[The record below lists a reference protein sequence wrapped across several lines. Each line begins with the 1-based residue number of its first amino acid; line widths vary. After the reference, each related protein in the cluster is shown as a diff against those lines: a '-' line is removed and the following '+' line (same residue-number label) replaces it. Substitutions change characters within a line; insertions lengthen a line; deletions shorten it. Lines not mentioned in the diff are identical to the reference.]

1 MECVL
6 ESSSR
11 PLKPH
16 TVLPRRPAANFGGVG
31 HLVHALIAYAP
42 RRIALALL
50 LLFVAGMTE
59 AFGLLMLVPLLYVLD
74 AANQP
79 GNPGFVVE
87 TVARAAAAVGVEL
100 TLPVVLVVFLALA
113 AVRSAT
119 AWQRE
124 VVLAGI
130 RLGFVR
136 HLQGRMYTA
145 VAGSKWHRLLG
156 RRQSDVQH
164 VLLGGVDRIGQ
175 SVSVMLQLVVTSVLA
190 LVQLAL
196 AVLIAPAV
204 SAAVLVTGATLL
216 FLTRSMMRRSRTL
229 GEELTGANRMLY
241 GSVTDF
247 LGGLKLAKSYNAE
260 RTHVEHFLEAIETV
274 RRRRLAFTWAAGAAR
289 AVLSM
294 GSAVAL
300 AGLIW
305 FSAST
310 VTLTMPELLL
320 MVLIFSRV
328 LPGLLRL
335 QQNAQQLAHLLPAYS
350 HVRAMYRSL
359 RGDAEAAAGD
369 GETRMAL
376 HDALAVRDVSFAY
389 ETGAGAEAGC
399 GTETGPDAGSEAE
412 ATAGTAAPVLKDVSL
427 KIPAGKITA
436 IAGPS
441 GSGKSTLADILL
453 GLLEPRGGEVRVDG
467 VPLAGSN
474 TRRWRRSVAG
484 VFQDPYLFHGTIREN
499 LRWARPEATEAE
511 MWRALRLAA
520 AEEFVAALPKGL
532 DTVTGDRGGWL
543 SGGER
548 QRIALARA
556 LIREPALL
564 VLDEATSQLDAE
576 NERQIL
582 AVLESLRGRTTVVV
596 IAHRPALLEGADRVV
611 LLKSG
616 RIAASGAWCDLA
628 AEPAVRDAGAHGRF
642 HPARPPGNGRDPALE
657 GSRRP

>member
-1 MECVL
+1 M
-6 ESSSR
+6 
-11 PLKPH
+11 KPH
-16 TVLPRRPAANFGGVG
+16 TVLPRRLAANFGGTG
-31 HLVHALIAYAP
+31 HLVRVLIAYAP

-50 LLFVAGMTE
+50 LLLVAGVTE
-59 AFGLLMLVPLLYVLD
+59 AFGLLMLVPLLHVLD
-74 AANQP
+74 VAGRP
-79 GNPGFVVE
+79 GDPGIVVE
-87 TVARAAAAVGVEL
+87 TVTRAAAAVGVEL
-100 TLPVVLVVFLALA
+100 TLPVVLAVFLALA

-119 AWQRE
+119 AWQRG
-124 VVLAGI
+124 VVLSEI
-130 RLGFVR
+130 QLGFVR

-145 VAGSKWHRLLG
+145 VAEAKWDRLLA
-156 RRQSDVQH
+156 RRQSDVQYA
-164 VLLGGVDRIGQ
+164 LLGSVKHIGQ
-175 SVSVMLQLVVTSVLA
+175 SVSIMLQLVVTAVLA

-196 AVLIAPAV
+196 AVLLAPAV
-204 SAAVLVTGATLL
+204 SAAVLVTGAALL
-216 FLTRSMMRRSRTL
+216 FLTRSLMRRSRAL
-229 GEELTGANRMLY
+229 GEELIGDNRALY
-241 GSVTDF
+241 GTVTDF

-260 RTHVEHFLEAIETV
+260 RMHVERFLEVIETV
-274 RRRRLAFTWAAGAAR
+274 RRRRLAFAWIAGSAR
-289 AVLSM
+289 AALSM

-300 AGLIW
+300 AGLVW
-305 FSAST
+305 FSMST
-310 VTLTMPELLL
+310 ATLTMPELLL

-328 LPGLLRL
+328 LPALFRL
-335 QQNAQQLAHLLPAYS
+335 QQNAQQLVHLLPAYS
-350 HVRAMYRSL
+350 HAQATYRSL
-359 RGDAEAAAGD
+359 RGDAEATAGD

-376 HDALAVRDVSFAY
+376 RDALAVRDVSFAY
-389 ETGAGAEAGC
+389 ETGAGAGAGAEAGAEAGS
-399 GTETGPDAGSEAE
+399 GTETGPGTGSE
-412 ATAGTAAPVLKDVSL
+412 AGTAAPVLKDVSL

-441 GSGKSTLADILL
+441 GSGKSTLANILL

-474 TRRWRRSVAG
+474 ARRWRRSVAA
-484 VFQDPYLFHGTIREN
+484 VFQDPYLFHDTIREN

-582 AVLESLRGRTTVVV
+582 AVLESLRGHTTVVV

-616 RIAASGAWCDLA
+616 RIAASGAWSDLA
-628 AEPAVRDAGAHGRF
+628 ADPAVRDAGAHRRL
-642 HPARPPGNGRDPALE
+642 HPARPPGNGRDPVLE